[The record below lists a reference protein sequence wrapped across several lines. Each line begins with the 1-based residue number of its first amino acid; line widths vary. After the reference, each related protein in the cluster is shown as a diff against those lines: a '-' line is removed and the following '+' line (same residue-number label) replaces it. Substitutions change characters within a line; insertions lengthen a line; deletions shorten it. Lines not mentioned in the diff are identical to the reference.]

1 MKTKFLAQ
9 LLLSTC
15 LISSCTSE
23 DIEFSDVNEQGSIET
38 TTLDID
44 EAKSLLQEFVAD
56 AFTKSNT
63 SFTIKEHKLKTLYI
77 DNTETLP
84 VTVRDTIPVYE
95 FTTETDGQEGY
106 SVVVGDKRVE
116 KVLISVPS
124 GLLSDTSF
132 IEPLRL
138 YYRDIPM
145 LIQQDLNQYYAETQE
160 KAIQTKMSVEACY
173 KDLPTL
179 WSQGYPYNEK
189 CPIKCYDHAL
199 AGCNA
204 IAIAQILA
212 YHRVPTNLNWITQM
226 TKSPLAAQRTAAE
239 KLYLPV
245 KPYIG
250 TARLANLQETAA
262 IEGLLVDLDKDG
274 MPEALAS
281 LTLTEVVASLKEKN
295 QQYAALTEQRTNAQA
310 DNPVESAKKIR
321 LRMDEEYDE
330 MTTYAFAQSVV
341 KPTATTATFIN
352 RLNTLI
358 DETNALYN
366 QRIAQAKAAAK
377 KQADSESPSEI

>member
-1 MKTKFLAQ
+1 MAKITKVKSAYLERLNNAEYRTFMARYGNLLAGGGGDSESPDEISFDPNDPLGIPQ
-9 LLLSTC
+9 EVRTAFAADFALLTDAVNQ
-15 LISSCTSE
+15 SSASE
-23 DIEFSDVNEQGSIET
+23 ET
-38 TTLDID
+38 AQMSTLDKERD
-44 EAKSLLQEFVAD
+44 DLLIFI
-56 AFTKSNT
+56 T
-63 SFTIKEHKLKTLYI
+63 ST
-77 DNTETLP
+77 
-84 VTVRDTIPVYE
+84 
-95 FTTETDGQEGY
+95 
-106 SVVVGDKRVE
+106 
-116 KVLISVPS
+116 
-124 GLLSDTSF
+124 
-132 IEPLRL
+132 
-138 YYRDIPM
+138 
-145 LIQQDLNQYYAETQE
+145 
-160 KAIQTKMSVEACY
+160 
-173 KDLPTL
+173 
-179 WSQGYPYNEK
+179 
-189 CPIKCYDHAL
+189 
-199 AGCNA
+199 
-204 IAIAQILA
+204 
-212 YHRVPTNLNWITQM
+212 ITQM

-250 TARLANLQETAA
+250 AARLANLQETAA
-262 IEGLLVDLDKDG
+262 IEGL
-274 MPEALAS
+274 PEALAA

-366 QRIAQAKAAAK
+366 QRIAQARAAAAK